1 MSEPAARDTAF
12 AAIALLRCRDRLPAL
27 IETIAE
33 PRRSELA
40 LAVAQHEHFDEA
52 HLKQIL
58 ARVTRVEHTAVRE
71 TAARVPGNA
80 IGRVPRVV
88 RIWLAQETEQ

>member
-12 AAIALLRCRDRLPAL
+12 ATIALLRCRDRLPAL

-40 LAVAQHEHFDEA
+40 RAVAQHERFDEA

-58 ARVTRVEHTAVRE
+58 ARVFRHEHAALRE
-71 TAARVPGNA
+71 TSAQVRSDA
-80 IGRVPRVV
+80 IGRIPRVV
-88 RIWLAQETEQ
+88 RMWLAQETEQ